1 MNQNIEFKPLQDVD
15 FEEVKRIYDYY
26 ILNTTA
32 TWHTEPV
39 SLQELKSAIYVNHP
53 RYKSYLICVD
63 GLVAGYCYF
72 SEYKKRQAYYRS
84 SEVTIY
90 LNPDFTNRGLGSIIL
105 TKMKSEASAVGIHT
119 LVGVISGDNVESIA
133 LFTKNGYEKCAHF
146 KNMGE
151 KFGKLLDIVCYQ
163 IEF

>member
-1 MNQNIEFKPLQDVD
+1 MSQNVGFKPLQDDD
-15 FEEVKRIYDYY
+15 FVEVKKIYDYY

-53 RYKSYLICVD
+53 RYKSFLIWVD
-63 GLVAGYCYF
+63 GVVAGFCYF
-72 SEYKKRQAYYRS
+72 AEYKKRQAYYRS

-90 LNPDFTNRGLGSIIL
+90 LYPEFTNRGLGTIIL
-105 TKMKSEASAVGIHT
+105 NKMKEEAIKVDICT
-119 LVGVISGDNVESIA
+119 LVGVISGDNVESIS
-133 LFTKNGYEKCAHF
+133 LFTKNGYVKCAHF